1 MCDGQTTSPHRSQ
14 LVVSRSTCPPLSPS
28 PHSNSCHFKH
38 PAFYSHCVVT
48 WICCG
53 SNTLWLRGPK
63 TRTRKQL
70 QCITINCDHMRT
82 SPVTSSLVVISRLFS
97 FSGEVITSQILK
109 KKSFSGAAKDSA
121 IFPFFILLHKRAI
134 PIHPPYLLPPPTHPP
149 IPHTPH
155 TPPTHPPTQ
164 I

>member
-1 MCDGQTTSPHRSQ
+1 MGRL
-14 LVVSRSTCPPLSPS
+14 LVHTGLSLLSLVAHVLHYPPP
-28 PHSNSCHFKH
+28 P
-38 PAFYSHCVVT
+38 
-48 WICCG
+48 
-53 SNTLWLRGPK
+53 
-63 TRTRKQL
+63 TRTRAISSTLHSTVTVSWRESVVAATLSCYVGQRL
-70 QCITINCDHMRT
+70 ERGNNCSVLPSIATDHMRT

-97 FSGEVITSQILK
+97 FSGEVITSHKLK
-109 KKSFSGAAKDSA
+109 KKSFSGEAKDSA

-155 TPPTHPPTQ
+155 TPPTHPPTH